1 MRAYE
6 IPAADGLE
14 SWRAVERPDPEPG
27 RGQVLVRMHAASLN
41 YRDLLIARGQYPF
54 AVDLGQLIPLSDG
67 AGEVVAVG
75 PGVRRFKG
83 GERVAAIFS
92 QSWLGGAQV
101 ADVWET
107 SLGGA
112 IDGVLAEFQVFD
124 EEGLVT
130 LPGHLDFEG
139 GACLPCAAVTAWNAL
154 YGLKALKAGETVLTL
169 GTGGVS
175 IFAIQFAHAAGA
187 RVIATSS
194 SDEKLERAV
203 ALGADE
209 TINYRTHP
217 DWETEVARLT
227 DGQGVDHVVEVGG
240 TGTLPRSIAST
251 RPGGHI
257 GLVGLLAQGEPIDP
271 LAILGASCSV
281 RGVMVGSREMFE
293 AMNRAVALHGLKPVI
308 DRCFD
313 FDEATKALA
322 YLAEGAHVGKVTVR
336 IPT

>member
-6 IPAADGLE
+6 MSSADGLD
-14 SWRAVERPDPEPG
+14 SWQRVERPQPEPG

-41 YRDLLIARGQYPF
+41 YRDLLIANGRYPF
-54 AVDLGQLIPLSDG
+54 AVNLDRLVPLSDG
-67 AGEVVAVG
+67 AGEIVAIG

-83 GERVAAIFS
+83 GERVAGIFS

-101 ADVWET
+101 SDAWET

-112 IDGVLAEFQVFD
+112 IDGVLAEFQVFS
-124 EEGLVT
+124 EEGLVV
-130 LPGHLDFEG
+130 LPEHLSFEE
-139 GACLPCAAVTAWNAL
+139 GATLPCAAVTAWNAL
-154 YGLKALKAGETVLTL
+154 YGAKPLKAGETVLTL

-175 IFAIQFAHAAGA
+175 IFAIQLAHAAGA

-194 SDEKLERAV
+194 SDRKLETAK

-209 TINYRTHP
+209 TINYRACP
-217 DWETEVARLT
+217 DWEKEVRRLT
-227 DGQGVDHVVEVGG
+227 GGVGVDHVVEIGG

-251 RPGGHI
+251 RPGGHV
-257 GLVGLLAQGEPIDP
+257 GLIGLLAQGEPIDP

-293 AMNRAVALHGLKPVI
+293 DLNRVIALHGIRPVV
-308 DRCFD
+308 DRTFAFD
-313 FDEATKALA
+313 AAKQALA
-322 YLAEGAHVGKVTVR
+322 ALGEGTHVGKIVVT
-336 IPT
+336 IA